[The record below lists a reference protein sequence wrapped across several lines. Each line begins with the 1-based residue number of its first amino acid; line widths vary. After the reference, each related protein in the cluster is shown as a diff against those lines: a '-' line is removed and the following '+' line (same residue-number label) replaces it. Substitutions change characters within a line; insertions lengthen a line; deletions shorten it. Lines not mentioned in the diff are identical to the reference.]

1 MQKVYGCEP
10 WLCPTNFFDCILL
23 IGNVCFLGRRL
34 VNASQVLQCSAIYIF
49 MWSPGRE
56 SLSSCFLCF
65 PFLCFQTTL
74 RTVCFLP
81 SFSKL
86 CYCLIKEERFLF
98 LLLSSSESHTWKKQE
113 SSRHWKKVSNLVD
126 AHYLP
131 SIDSISS
138 LHQKWQKTS
147 TPHQGSCSLL
157 FYIMCFC

>member
-1 MQKVYGCEP
+1 MQKGYGCEP
-10 WLCPTNFFDCILL
+10 WLCPTNSFDCILL
-23 IGNVCFLGRRL
+23 IGKVCFLRRRL
-34 VNASQVLQCSAIYIF
+34 VNASQVPQCSAIYIF
-49 MWSPGRE
+49 IWSPGRE

-65 PFLCFQTTL
+65 PFPCFQTTL

-86 CYCLIKEERFLF
+86 CYCLKRRMFLVPAAEFFPKPHMEEAR
-98 LLLSSSESHTWKKQE
+98 

-126 AHYLP
+126 AHCLP